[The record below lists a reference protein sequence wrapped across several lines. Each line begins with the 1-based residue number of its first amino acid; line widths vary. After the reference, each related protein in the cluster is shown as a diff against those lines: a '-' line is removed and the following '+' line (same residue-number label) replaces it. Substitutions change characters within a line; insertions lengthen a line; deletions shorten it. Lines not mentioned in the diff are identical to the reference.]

1 MITSKDNEI
10 VKLAL
15 KVKEKKYS
23 KSLKLAFVESFKVVN
38 ELYNKNLINHI
49 LVREDKF
56 NLVKNFKN
64 TKIDVI
70 SNKIGEILSDTVTT
84 DGVFAICNIPT
95 INNEDYSKCLVLD
108 GLQDPSNIGAIIRS
122 ANAFGYKT
130 IFAINSVYPYTTKC
144 IRASMGYIF
153 DINYIDISYED
164 LLELKKNDN
173 ITIISADMDG
183 VNIDNVKKDYNN
195 FAIVIGNEGNGV
207 SDKLTANSDK
217 VVSIP
222 MENNVESLNASVSAG
237 ILMYLLK

>member
-1 MITSKDNEI
+1 MITSKDNDI
-10 VKLAL
+10 IKLAL
-15 KVKEKKYS
+15 KIKEKKHS
-23 KSLKLAFVESFKVVN
+23 KGLKLAFVETIKIVN
-38 ELYNKNLINHI
+38 ELYSKNLLKHI
-49 LVREDKF
+49 LVREDKVH
-56 NLVKNFKN
+56 LLESFKN
-64 TKIDVI
+64 VKIDVV
-70 SNKIGEILSDTVTT
+70 SSKLSDMLADTVTT
-84 DGVFAICNIPT
+84 DGVFAICNIPSSKDV
-95 INNEDYSKCLVLD
+95 DYSKCLILD

-144 IRASMGYIF
+144 IRSSMGYIF
-153 DINYIDISYED
+153 DINYMDISYED

-183 VNIDNVKKDYNN
+183 VTIDKVNKDYTN

-207 SDKLTANSDK
+207 SEKLMEISDK
-217 VVSIP
+217 TVSIP

>member
-1 MITSKDNEI
+1 MITSKDNDI
-10 VKLAL
+10 IKLAL
-15 KVKEKKYS
+15 KIKEKKHS
-23 KSLKLAFVESFKVVN
+23 KGLKLAFVETIKIVN
-38 ELYNKNLINHI
+38 ELYSKNLLKHI
-49 LVREDKF
+49 LVREDKVH
-56 NLVKNFKN
+56 LLESFKN
-64 TKIDVI
+64 VKIDVV
-70 SNKIGEILSDTVTT
+70 SSKLSDMLADTVTT
-84 DGVFAICNIPT
+84 DGVFAICNIPSSKDV
-95 INNEDYSKCLVLD
+95 DYSKCLILD

-144 IRASMGYIF
+144 IRSSMGYIF

-183 VNIDNVKKDYNN
+183 VTIDKVNKDYKN

-207 SDKLTANSDK
+207 SEKLMEISDK
-217 VVSIP
+217 TVSIP